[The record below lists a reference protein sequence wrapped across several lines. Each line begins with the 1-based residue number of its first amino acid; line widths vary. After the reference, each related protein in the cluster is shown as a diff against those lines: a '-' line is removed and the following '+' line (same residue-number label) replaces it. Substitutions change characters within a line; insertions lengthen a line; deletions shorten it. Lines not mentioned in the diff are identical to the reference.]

1 MTVLVTGATGSIG
14 PALVERLCGSRRLR
28 LLVRRKD
35 GASGRERLEGILQGG
50 AALQALRRGAI
61 DVFDG
66 DAALPGLG
74 LDDDQRARLARGLEV
89 VLHAAARTDFS
100 GERLED
106 YRPINVGGALSAV
119 ELAAEARCPLIHVST
134 AYVSGDHHGIFAE
147 DDLDK
152 GQGHHNPYERS
163 KREAEEVVTRAAR
176 DLGVPL
182 WIFRP
187 GIVLADA
194 PRPGAP
200 PGPGPL
206 VYLKYLAG
214 LEGTRAAA
222 ERELRCAGD
231 ARAVLNLVP
240 LEFVARILAE
250 ALARPI
256 QGQRTFHLTAGR
268 PASIA
273 EIEAAAN
280 ELLQG
285 LRARLVP
292 AEDLVDAD
300 RYERILARRCRPY
313 EPYLFLHTLHDRRRL
328 LAEFDG
334 EDGAN
339 PAWLRRVFAA
349 HLRAWRQEALPR
361 GAVNGQAAR
370 VREYFERFLAARTG
384 VLLVAGLKSLCA
396 DFTVSVAQAGCFR
409 LQIAAGVLES
419 VAPAEAP
426 SARFD
431 FAVDAES
438 FLAAVSGRVKPAE
451 LFFEQKARIR
461 GDLHHALATA
471 AALED
476 FFALHPFPGGAQA
489 GET

>member
-1 MTVLVTGATGSIG
+1 VTGATGSVG
-14 PALVERLCGSRRLR
+14 PALVERLCASRRLC
-28 LLVRRKD
+28 LLVRGRD
-35 GASGRERLEGILQGG
+35 GASGRERLEGLLPG
-50 AALQALRRGAI
+50 AGLKALQAGAI
-61 DVFDG
+61 DVVEG

-74 LDDDQRARLARGLEV
+74 LDAEARARLARSLEA
-89 VLHAAARTDFS
+89 VLHAAARTDFL
-100 GERLED
+100 GERLDE
-106 YRPINVGGALSAV
+106 YRPINVGGALSAL

-134 AYVSGDHHGIFAE
+134 AYVSGDHDGCFLE
-147 DDLDK
+147 GDLDK

-163 KREAEEVVTRAAR
+163 KREAEAALTRAAR
-176 DLGVPL
+176 ELRVPL

-187 GIVLADA
+187 GIVLGDA

-214 LEGTRAAA
+214 LEGREASA
-222 ERELRCAGD
+222 ERVLRCAGD
-231 ARAVLNLVP
+231 PRAQLNLVP
-240 LEFVARILAE
+240 LDFVVRVLAE

-256 QGQRTFHLTAGR
+256 EGQRTFHLTAGR
-268 PASIA
+268 PTAIA

-280 ELLQG
+280 EHLAG
-285 LRARLVP
+285 IRARLVP
-292 AEDLVDAD
+292 AADLSGAD

-313 EPYLFLHTLHDRRRL
+313 QPYLFLHTVHDRRRL
-328 LAEFDG
+328 VSEFDG

-339 PAWLRRVFAA
+339 PAWLRQVFAA
-349 HLRAWRQEALPR
+349 HLSAWREEAPPQ

-370 VREYFERFLAARTG
+370 AREYFEHFLAARTG
-384 VLLVAGLKSLCA
+384 VLLVAGLKSLSA

-409 LQIAAGVLES
+409 LRIVDGVLES
-419 VAPAEAP
+419 VAQAPAHGAC
-426 SARFD
+426 FD

-451 LFFEQKARIR
+451 LFFEQKVRIR
-461 GDLHHALATA
+461 GDLHDALATA

-476 FFALHPFPGGAQA
+476 FFALHPFACGARH
-489 GET
+489 GDT